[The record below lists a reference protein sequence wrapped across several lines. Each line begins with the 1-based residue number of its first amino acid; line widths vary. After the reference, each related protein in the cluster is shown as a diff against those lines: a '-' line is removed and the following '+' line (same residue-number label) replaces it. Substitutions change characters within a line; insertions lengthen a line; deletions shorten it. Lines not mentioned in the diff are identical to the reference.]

1 MPLEGGAHD
10 RSAARP
16 TTDLWDPSIAVMPAP
31 FTPRAR
37 LRACLLVAAALLLAG
52 TAARADIVVGQVT
65 PLTGPQGVTGRA
77 IHAGAQLYFDNVNAA
92 GGIRGQRIKLL
103 VRDDAQKADETV
115 RLVKDLIGSR
125 APIAL
130 IGTVGTSNLEALAD
144 DGVLV
149 RSHVTMVGAI
159 SGASTVAQAG
169 GMLVVKARYRD
180 EVDRLFADLAH
191 LGIRRVGLVYQ
202 DDGLGKD
209 VLAGAADAAKGH
221 GVTLVG
227 SAAYPRN
234 TTDTSAAVEKMATL
248 APQAIFLGAT
258 TAAAIDFVTRY
269 RGVHGAAMLY
279 GMSII
284 DPDLLLKKVG
294 PDLARGYAFTTVLP
308 LPTENKRAVVR
319 EYLALRATSTDAD
332 LSARSMEG
340 FIAAKALVWALRRS
354 PQLTPESVAETL
366 AASGGFDVGDFTL
379 NFSTKGQSGSHYV
392 DFAMIGTGGRFVR

>member
-1 MPLEGGAHD
+1 
-10 RSAARP
+10 
-16 TTDLWDPSIAVMPAP
+16 MPARL
-31 FTPRAR
+31 FTTRTRRWAS
-37 LRACLLVAAALLLAG
+37 LIGTATLLMVCS
-52 TAARADIVVGQVT
+52 AARADIVVGQVT

-77 IHAGAQLYFDNVNAA
+77 IHAGAQLYFDMVNAK
-92 GGIRGQRIKLL
+92 GGVRGQRIELV
-103 VRDDAQKADETV
+103 VRDDAQKTEETV

-125 APIAL
+125 SPIAL
-130 IGTVGTSNLEALAD
+130 LGTVGTSNLEALVG
-144 DGVLV
+144 DGVLA

-159 SGASTVAQAG
+159 SGAATVAEAD

-209 VLAGAADAAKGH
+209 VLAGAADAAKRR

-234 TTDTSAAVEKMATL
+234 TTDTSAAVARMSAA

-269 RGVHGAAMLY
+269 RAGRGSAMLY

-284 DPDLLLKKVG
+284 DPDVLLKKLG
-294 PDLARGYAFTTVLP
+294 PDVARGYAFTTVLP
-308 LPTENKRAVVR
+308 LPTERNRAVVR
-319 EYLALRATSTDAD
+319 EYLALRAASPDAD
-332 LSARSMEG
+332 LSARSLEG
-340 FIAAKALVWALRRS
+340 FIAAKALVWGLRHT
-354 PQLTPESVAETL
+354 PQLTPEAVADTL
-366 AASGGFDVGDFTL
+366 AAAGSFDVGDFTL
-379 NFSTKGQSGSHYV
+379 NFSGKGQSGSRYV
-392 DFAMIGTGGRFVR
+392 DFAMFGSDGRLVR